1 MGSRASILVSVMVAG
16 LIQSAGA
23 ADNPLAESGWRLVTL
38 RGAPAVGGVGVTLNF
53 RGGRVAGSDG
63 CNDFVTSGT
72 VMPQR
77 IILGTGSSARRA
89 GSSAK
94 GTTTVGTLQLETAR
108 MASTR
113 KACPETVMRQAEAF
127 VGALQQ
133 AAGYEIVGQ
142 RLTLKDKAGNELAVF
157 EAQSMDLA
165 GTSWLVTG
173 VNNGKQAVV
182 SVALGTTLTV
192 SFADGGQMSGSA
204 GCNRFTAT
212 YMAEGNAIQI
222 HRPAATRRR
231 CMKPSGVM
239 EKEERF
245 HRALSTAAT
254 YRLDG
259 DRLELRTAEGA
270 LAVSLQKAPERRS
283 IRQ

>member
-1 MGSRASILVSVMVAG
+1 MVAG
-16 LIQSAGA
+16 LIQSVGA

-38 RGAPAVGGVGVTLNF
+38 KGAPAVAGVAATLNF
-53 RGGRVAGSDG
+53 RGGRVDGSDG
-63 CNDFVTSGT
+63 CNHFVTSGT
-72 VMPQR
+72 AIPQR

-94 GTTTVGTLQLETAR
+94 GTTTVGTLQLDAAR

-113 KACPETVMRQAEAF
+113 KACPEPVMKQADAYVEALGKATGF
-127 VGALQQ
+127 ETADG
-133 AAGYEIVGQ
+133 
-142 RLTLKDKAGNELAVF
+142 RLTLKDKAGNALAVF

-182 SVALGTTLTV
+182 SVALGTTLTA
-192 SFADGGQMSGSA
+192 SFADGGKMSGSA

-212 YMAEGNAIQI
+212 YESEGNAIQI
-222 HRPAATRRR
+222 MRPAASRRM
-231 CMKPSGVM
+231 CMKPAGVM
-239 EKEERF
+239 EQEAQF
-245 HRALSTAAT
+245 LRALSTAAT

-270 LAVSLQKAPERRS
+270 LAVGLRKAPERRS
-283 IRQ
+283 VGQ